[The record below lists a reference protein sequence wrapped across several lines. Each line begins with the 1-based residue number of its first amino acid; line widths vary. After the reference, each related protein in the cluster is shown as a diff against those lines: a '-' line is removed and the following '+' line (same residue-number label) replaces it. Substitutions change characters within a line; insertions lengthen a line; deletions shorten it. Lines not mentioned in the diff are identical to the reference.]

1 VTKFFGFVSLSVLLV
16 FPATA
21 QQDSPAFYTEARQHE
36 IRRSVQ
42 LPGSVE
48 SLTSSIVAAET
59 QGSVV
64 DIEVRP
70 GDRVDAGTPLVRL
83 RTRWSDLQL
92 REARGRL
99 QEAEARLEL
108 AHSKLARAR
117 ELFADEVIS
126 QQELDDAVSEY
137 TAWEGRDSQSR
148 AEVERLEFAVDRLV
162 VRAPFDGVVTAKLTD
177 LGEWVPLG
185 GPVVEMVAMG
195 RLEVRVEVPERYFD
209 ELQPGVIAGVRF
221 EALPGLELDGR
232 VSAIIP
238 SANLQARTF
247 PIKISLPDSERRVG
261 VGMLARVDLPVG
273 ERFDA
278 VIVPKDAVV
287 RQGSSDTVLK
297 LGSDNAIEPAPVRT
311 GQGAGAW
318 IVVEGP
324 IAAGDRVITRGNE
337 RLRPGQTVEASVRE
351 YPLP

>member
-1 VTKFFGFVSLSVLLV
+1 VTRLIGFVSLSTVLALAAV
-16 FPATA
+16 A
-21 QQDSPAFYTEARQHE
+21 QQDSPASYTPARRHE

-42 LPGSVE
+42 LPGTVE

-64 DIEVRP
+64 AVEVRP
-70 GDRVDAGTPLVRL
+70 GDRVDAGTPLLRL

-92 REARGRL
+92 SEARGRR

-108 AHSKLARAR
+108 ARSKLTRAR
-117 ELFADEVIS
+117 DLFANEVIS
-126 QQELDDAVSEY
+126 QQDLDDAVSEY

-195 RLEVRVEVPERYFD
+195 RLEIRVEVPERYFD
-209 ELQPGVIAGVRF
+209 ELQPGVIATVRF
-221 EALPGLELDGR
+221 EALPGLILDGR

-238 SANLQARTF
+238 SADLQARTF
-247 PIKISLPDSERRVG
+247 PIKVSLPDSHGRVG

-273 ERFDA
+273 DRFDA

-287 RQGSSDTVLK
+287 RQGSRDTVLK
-297 LGSDNAIEPAPVRT
+297 LNGANEIEPAAVQT

-324 IAAGDRVITRGNE
+324 IAAGDRVVTRGNE
-337 RLRPGQTVEASVRE
+337 RLRPGQSVEATLRE

>member
-1 VTKFFGFVSLSVLLV
+1 VSLLTLLAL
-16 FPATA
+16 PTAA

-48 SLTSSIVAAET
+48 SLTSSVVAAET

-64 DIEVRP
+64 KMEVRP
-70 GDRVDAGTPLVRL
+70 GDRVEAGTPLVRL

-92 REARGRL
+92 REARGRR

-108 AHSKLARAR
+108 ARSKLARAR
-117 ELFADEVIS
+117 DLFADEVIS
-126 QQELDDAVSEY
+126 QQELDDAVSEH

-148 AEVERLEFAVDRLV
+148 AEVERLEFAVDRLI

-177 LGEWVPLG
+177 LGEWVSLG

-209 ELQPGVIAGVRF
+209 ELQPGVIATVHI
-221 EALPGLELDGR
+221 EALPGLVLDGR

-273 ERFDA
+273 ARFDA

-287 RQGSSDTVLK
+287 RQGSRDTVLK
-297 LGSDNAIEPAPVRT
+297 LSGDNAIEPAPVRT

-337 RLRPGQTVEASVRE
+337 RLRPGQTVEASLRE